1 MQTTEKLVADM
12 PELETIT
19 VELQLDQAEGL
30 APLVKRVGWAE
41 MRACAVDDK
50 EAYEIRAAL
59 SELAKGLAGAGHA
72 PR

>member
-1 MQTTEKLVADM
+1 M

-19 VELQLDQAEGL
+19 VELPIDQVEAL
-30 APLVKRVGWAE
+30 AQFVKRVGWPE

-59 SELAKGLAGAGHA
+59 SALANSLADAGYV

>member
-1 MQTTEKLVADM
+1 M

-19 VELQLDQAEGL
+19 VELPLDQAEAL
-30 APLVKRVGWAE
+30 AQFVKRVTWTE
-41 MRACAVDDK
+41 IRACAVDDK

-59 SELAKGLAGAGHA
+59 SALAKGLAEAGYA

>member
-1 MQTTEKLVADM
+1 M

-19 VELQLDQAEGL
+19 VELSLDQAEAL
-30 APLVKRVGWAE
+30 AQFVKRVGWAE
-41 MRACAVDDK
+41 MRACAVDDN

-59 SELAKGLAGAGHA
+59 SALAKSLADVGCA